1 MNRHPNTK
9 PYFFTCHFGRL
20 GELSQGT
27 ALPRF
32 SRSENPGAAGAM
44 PLKYY
49 ARHGFTA
56 TERTTATA
64 GASLQTNAMLS
75 APLHNGNNNDKN
87 KGERI
92 QKLRQTINILQAH
105 VWIGKCWSHS
115 SSPPW
120 AGSALVR
127 ASVSSA
133 ARSSPSSRCSAA
145 MRGRIAASTP
155 GARMRAAP
163 RAAR

>member
-1 MNRHPNTK
+1 MNRRPNAK

-20 GELSQGT
+20 RELSQGT

-44 PLKYY
+44 PLKSY

-75 APLHNGNNNDKN
+75 APLHNGNNNDEN

-92 QKLRQTINILQAH
+92 QKLRQTINVLQAH
-105 VWIGKCWSHS
+105 VWIGKCWGTLISR
-115 SSPPW
+115 
-120 AGSALVR
+120 GEIDFLR
-127 ASVSSA
+127 ASASSQGLSGNSGRHGVLSSVSV
-133 ARSSPSSRCSAA
+133 
-145 MRGRIAASTP
+145 IANALRLKKTIL
-155 GARMRAAP
+155 A
-163 RAAR
+163 